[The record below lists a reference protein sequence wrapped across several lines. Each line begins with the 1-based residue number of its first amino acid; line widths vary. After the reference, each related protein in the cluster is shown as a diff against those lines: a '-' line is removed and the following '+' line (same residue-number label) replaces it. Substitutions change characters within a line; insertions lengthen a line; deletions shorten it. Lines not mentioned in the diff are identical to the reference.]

1 MGEDRERIRGDI
13 VQTRERM
20 GETVDAL
27 RYKADVKQ
35 RTADYVDEKRDA
47 IAGRASSLVS
57 AADSLVDRVS
67 GQAPSPS
74 AGAQGLKRTVKRGAG
89 VAQESPLGLA
99 IGAVAAGFL
108 VGIALPRTQFE
119 DEQVG
124 ELADQVKD
132 RARETGQEALERG
145 KEVAQETAET
155 AMQGAREVASQVAD
169 TAGESAREHGQGLA
183 DSARDQVDEMRNQP

>member
-1 MGEDRERIRGDI
+1 VTAAPRRRFPTW
-13 VQTRERM
+13 V
-20 GETVDAL
+20 

-35 RTADYVDEKRDA
+35 RTADYVDDKREA

-74 AGAQGLKRTVKRGAG
+74 DGAQGMKRTVKRGAG
-89 VAQESPLGLA
+89 IAQENPLGLA

-108 VGIALPRTQFE
+108 LGIALPGTQFE

-124 ELADQVKD
+124 ELADEVKD

-145 KEVAQETAET
+145 RQVAQETAET
-155 AMQGAREVASQVAD
+155 AMQGAREVATQVAD
-169 TAGESAREHGQGLA
+169 TARDSGREHGEGLA
-183 DSARDQVDEMRNQP
+183 ESARDQVDEMRNQP